1 MRTLDYLKIS
11 NIMDSVQPKLDQR
24 VFKDEEPRSS
34 IQSFIQKIYYRAFE
48 KHFGIPAAGLINLYM
63 TGSLTTYQYSD
74 TSDCDIGVFPNYD
87 EIHKRLGLDP
97 TQARKELVSMS
108 IGNLDGTFL
117 PGGSHPLQFFVMPDG
132 ATPEETYKHGVR
144 SGYSLGSHEWVN
156 PPEKDRVHDVQVEF
170 PEMYRRAEAMAQKMR
185 DMLDHDPDKAR
196 ELWRQIHTKRRLDEE
211 AGLGDFSEGNITYK
225 YLLYEGLFD
234 RIRKE
239 LGEYIAAVE
248 EPTGWRP
255 AMPPQVLDRFLQAH
269 ECPWCHGNLLAEDDK
284 LYCPSCGSEFQKTAM
299 GLRGDI
305 TNELTFT
312 QDLDHAVDGRANK
325 LYAWYQG
332 KVVGRLSWMNG
343 EIIAVRVEQDY
354 RRMGVATA
362 MLHEAEQIEGS
373 PIRHS
378 PDLSE
383 DGQNWAIHVDPDH
396 MEYTSKTAE
405 DDYSILS
412 PDAPDDGV
420 VNFLVGQIRGMQGNV
435 EKVRSFFVNFSTLF
449 TPEKRSQLV
458 DEAYEIYKQQKA
470 QGDAQAEEL
479 RQQFQNRPQPIEV
492 RWAYYNGRVIV
503 EKDPDNGKIHY
514 DMIREFGLDEDVLDN
529 DNGNDDGWGVE
540 LHQDNA
546 EGLYLGY
553 ADYYPETGQ
562 VEITDGSYDYGDKDL
577 TTNVEG
583 AVTNAIRAEMSKTS
597 AYTYPSDTFFYRG
610 SYMYKDGKIYYGGLT
625 HPEIIG
631 KVFGEDFWEDAT
643 LYNELV
649 HETVFGNIGQDSE
662 GTYGADFNTYEAR
675 TDHRA
680 INDAKIKL
688 SSVFPGIQFY
698 DKLRIAFDN
707 NSWSE
712 DIKTASVS
720 MKVIYDFQQD
730 HIILGTMAQA
740 QKLPD
745 TKIIGEY
752 DGTNVKLYQTST
764 QWLNANY
771 FRRLWSFSFPKRR
784 LDNVYLD
791 SDGEVKH
798 IPSRDPK
805 KSGASQVFKV
815 GDVAYDS
822 AFVYLGTPYNK
833 LLFEPGVFEHR
844 DLLERFARSLVKEDF
859 DPDNPHQQYWEDIM
873 DSLAGVPMIYG
884 HIGMEQDADVKHDPE
899 RNPLHYYKVYSDFI
913 QNAKLDP
920 RLMDKAL
927 FELRETYPNIQEY
940 QGIDTWWSG

>member
-1 MRTLDYLKIS
+1 
-11 NIMDSVQPKLDQR
+11 
-24 VFKDEEPRSS
+24 
-34 IQSFIQKIYYRAFE
+34 
-48 KHFGIPAAGLINLYM
+48 M

-225 YLLYEGLFD
+225 YLLHEGLFD

-269 ECPWCHGNLLAEDDK
+269 ECPWCHGNLLDEEGK

-299 GLRGDI
+299 AERTGDP
-305 TNELTFT
+305 ELDKLIEGFISQIASRWQHERDNNATQARSWQEWISDPGICGEMSSWFHDWLFQSGIPDWEDEGTSFSGTFYDPELEG
-312 QDLDHAVDGRANK
+312 QNLDHPWTGTPMNTPDQHGYEDRSIPGHDDHEATLLRNKDGRIYLIDWASGQYGYK
-325 LYAWYQG
+325 EFPMVQ
-332 KVVGRLSWMNG
+332 RLDGDQWQ
-343 EIIAVRVEQDY
+343 RQW
-354 RRMGVATA
+354 TA
-362 MLHEAEQIEGS
+362 
-373 PIRHS
+373 
-378 PDLSE
+378 
-383 DGQNWAIHVDPDH
+383 
-396 MEYTSKTAE
+396 AE

-420 VNFLVGQIRGMQGNV
+420 VNFLVGQIRAMQGNV
-435 EKVRSFFVNFSTLF
+435 EKVRSFFVTYSTLF

-470 QGDAQAEEL
+470 QSDAQAEEL